1 MRATSKIAYRQRGQ
15 NPSVNWRLLASQ
27 ALSRAAGAPLVA
39 GNAVTLLKDGKEN
52 YDAWLDAIS
61 GARSSILFESY
72 IIHEDEVGDQFA
84 EAFISKVK
92 DGVKVYLLYDWLG
105 GHMKTSFR
113 YWRRLRRAGVEVRC
127 FNRFQFTDPLGA
139 ITRDHRKTIV
149 VDGKRGFVTGL
160 CIGKMWLGDP
170 ARGIDP
176 WRDTGIEIRGPAV
189 SDLTYAFARSWETA
203 GEPLPESELVK
214 REDIAV
220 AGNIDLR
227 VVATEPEQSGVYR
240 LDQLIA
246 AAAKSRLWLTD
257 AYYAGTTAFVQA
269 LVAAARDGVD
279 VRLLVPGATDIP
291 VVRGVSRMG
300 YRPLLEGGVRVFE
313 WNGSMMHAKSAV
325 ADGTW
330 ARVGST
336 NLNLASW
343 LSNWELDV
351 AIENTSFAREMEEMY
366 VEDLSNSTEIVINPR
381 RRLST
386 SRSGRGTQ
394 RRGGR
399 RPGSAGRIVAGALS
413 IGKAVDAAISR
424 QRDLGVADAQPLGLM
439 AILMAALAWV
449 GYRWPRGIAYPVAV
463 ILAWL
468 AIGLFLR
475 AWRLRRSASAK
486 SESSELEQ
494 ASPQRKDGVITRLEN
509 TARDKN

>member
-1 MRATSKIAYRQRGQ
+1 MRASAKTSYRHPGD

-39 GNAVTLLKDGKEN
+39 GNDVTLLRDGKEN
-52 YDAWLDAIS
+52 YDAWLDAIKN
-61 GARSSILFESY
+61 AKSSILFESY

-84 EAFISKVK
+84 EAFIERVGQ
-92 DGVKVYLLYDWLG
+92 GVKIYLLYDWLG
-105 GHMKTSFR
+105 AYQKTSFR

-127 FNRFQFTDPLGA
+127 FNRFQLADPLGA

-160 CIGKMWLGDP
+160 CIGKAWLGDP

-176 WRDTGIEIRGPAV
+176 WRDTGIEIRGPGV
-189 SDLTYAFARSWETA
+189 SDLTYAFARAWETA
-203 GEPLPESELVK
+203 GEPLPKSELVK
-214 REDIAV
+214 REDIPH
-220 AGNIDLR
+220 AGDMDLR
-227 VVATEPEQSGVYR
+227 VVATEPETSGVYR

-257 AYYAGTTAFVQA
+257 AYYAGTAAYVHA

-279 VRLLVPGATDIP
+279 VRLLVPGASDIP

-313 WNGSMMHAKSAV
+313 WNGSMMHAKCAV

-336 NLNLASW
+336 NLNVASW

-366 VEDLSNSTEIVINPR
+366 AEDLANSTEIVVNAR
-381 RRLST
+381 RRVAFSAKPAK
-386 SRSGRGTQ
+386 RH
-394 RRGGR
+394 RRGR
-399 RPGSAGRIVAGALS
+399 RPGSANRVVAGALS
-413 IGKAVDAAISR
+413 IGKAVDAAISH
-424 QRDLGVADAQPLGLM
+424 QRELGASDAQPLGLM
-439 AILMAALAWV
+439 AILMVVLAWV
-449 GYRWPRGIAYPVAV
+449 GYRWPRGIAYPVAF

-468 AIGLFLR
+468 AVGLSLR
-475 AWRLRRSASAK
+475 GWRLLRSASATSPGFEATDASK
-486 SESSELEQ
+486 GSVVSGQESEAVGQ
-494 ASPQRKDGVITRLEN
+494 DH
-509 TARDKN
+509 

>member
-1 MRATSKIAYRQRGQ
+1 VRALTKTAYRHRGD
-15 NPSVNWRLLASQ
+15 NPLTDSRLLASQ

-39 GNAVTLLKDGKEN
+39 GNDVTLLKDGKEN
-52 YDAWLDAIS
+52 YDAWLDAI
-61 GARSSILFESY
+61 ANAKSSILFESY

-84 EAFISKVK
+84 EALIDRVRE
-92 DGVKVYLLYDWLG
+92 GVKVYLLYDWLG
-105 GHMKTSFR
+105 GYQKTSFR

-127 FNRFQFTDPLGA
+127 FNRFQFTDPLGS

-160 CIGKMWLGDP
+160 CIGKLWLGDP

-176 WRDTGIEIRGPAV
+176 WRDTGIEMRGPAV
-189 SDLTYAFARSWETA
+189 SDLTYAFARVWETA
-203 GEPLPESELVK
+203 GEPLPQSELVK
-214 REDIAV
+214 REDIPP
-220 AGNIDLR
+220 AGDMDLR
-227 VVATEPEQSGVYR
+227 VVATEPETSGVYR

-257 AYYAGTTAFVQA
+257 AYYAGTAAYVQA

-279 VRLLVPGATDIP
+279 VRLLVPGGSDIP

-313 WNGSMMHAKSAV
+313 WNGSMIHAKSAV

-343 LSNWELDV
+343 LTNWELDV
-351 AIENTSFAREMEEMY
+351 AIENTSFAGEMEEMY
-366 VEDLSNSTEIVINPR
+366 AEDLANSTEIVLNSWRHVRSSAKPATRHR
-381 RRLST
+381 R
-386 SRSGRGTQ
+386 
-394 RRGGR
+394 GR
-399 RPGSAGRIVAGALS
+399 RPGSAGRVVAGALS

-424 QRDLGVADAQPLGLM
+424 QRELGAADAQPLAFM
-439 AILMAALAWV
+439 AILMIVLAWV
-449 GYRWPRGIAYPVAV
+449 GYRWPRGIAYPVA
-463 ILAWL
+463 IMLAWL
-468 AIGLFLR
+468 AIGLLLR
-475 AWRLRRSASAK
+475 AWRLLRSSSAPSTEFEVK
-486 SESSELEQ
+486 G
-494 ASPQRKDGVITRLEN
+494 ASPRRTEAGVGALKEQTRDEH
-509 TARDKN
+509 